1 MAFDNLD
8 GIVLELKGLNEAS
21 VDFDSLCSKLEKI
34 YICLESM
41 EKKYSGNEKFEA
53 AYELFANIQAKY
65 TPECF

>member
-8 GIVLELKGLNEAS
+8 GIVLELRKLDDVS
-21 VDFDSLCSKLEKI
+21 VDFDSLCKKLEKI

-65 TPECF
+65 VPEIF